1 MADSAKSA
9 AAHRGLSAEDRRR
22 LEAVNQ
28 RWNDDIVAN
37 RKVVLQIYSPLASR
51 ADKSGIRV
59 ERDIHYASDP
69 RQVLD
74 IFLPDDARGAPV
86 VVFVHGGAFTRGGK
100 SVDGELYD
108 NFLYWFAKHGCVGVN
123 VEYRLAPDA
132 KFPSGAKDV
141 ALAVEW
147 IDRNISRYGGD
158 RNRIVLIGHSAG
170 GAHVASYLTDHTI
183 GIAVSRSV
191 AAAILIS
198 ARLRLECRPDNPNAK
213 NVAAYCGDDPA
224 TLNRISAVSHAA
236 HLQHPVLLAFAEFE
250 NRHLDTYA
258 LEYAHTVSSRHGK
271 APRVIQV
278 PGHNHTSIV
287 AHFNTGEGIL
297 GAEILSFIESVAA
310 RDPLDSTA
318 VAEASV

>member
-1 MADSAKSA
+1 M
-9 AAHRGLSAEDRRR
+9 AAHLGLSAEDWRR
-22 LEAVNQ
+22 LQAVNQ

-37 RKVVLQIYSPLASR
+37 RKVVLQIYSPLAAR
-51 ADKSGIRV
+51 ADKSGVRV

-74 IFLPDDARGAPV
+74 IFVPENARQAPV
-86 VVFVHGGAFTRGGK
+86 VVFVHGGAFTRGAK
-100 SVDGELYD
+100 SIDGEIYD
-108 NFLYWFAKHGCVGVN
+108 NFLYWFAKRGCVGVN

-132 KFPSGAKDV
+132 KFPGGAKDV

-147 IDRNISRYGGD
+147 IEHNISRYGGD
-158 RNRIVLIGHSAG
+158 RSRIVLIGHSAG
-170 GAHVASYLTDHTI
+170 GAHVASYLTDHAV

-191 AAAILIS
+191 AAAVLIS
-198 ARLRLECRPDNPNAK
+198 ARLRLECRADNPNAK

-224 TLNRISAVSHAA
+224 MLDRMSAVSHAG
-236 HLQHPVLLAFAEFE
+236 HLRYPVLVAFAEFE

-258 LEYAHTVSSRHGK
+258 LEYAHTLSSRHGK

-287 AHFNTGEGIL
+287 AHFNTGEETL
-297 GAEILSFIESVAA
+297 GCEILSFIESVAA
-310 RDPLDSTA
+310 RDPSDSTA